1 MLTGYYNTGGL
12 GYQASC
18 WECIITA
25 CWCKGEFWHSEIL
38 CDLVTYSH
46 ELLDPKRRGTILLQ
60 EHSRFDER
68 GLCGPWRNR
77 LYRCWVNDHSL

>member
-1 MLTGYYNTGGL
+1 MLTGHYNTGGL

-25 CWCKGEFWHSEIL
+25 CWGKGVFWRPEIL

-46 ELLDPKRRGTILLQ
+46 ELLDP
-60 EHSRFDER
+60 
-68 GLCGPWRNR
+68 
-77 LYRCWVNDHSL
+77 